1 MANINNSITQDDV
14 SALLNTTIAQ
24 MRGGAI
30 ANLSTGECISI
41 AQTALRNAPDSLLN
55 AISQTLSKTI
65 FSVRPYTA
73 RLQLL
78 DRDAIR
84 WGNHVRKINFCDSEL
99 IKDAGAPEAIVDGSS
114 IDPWVAH
121 KQNILQTNFYSK
133 VDYAKEIT
141 IWKNQLNSAFDSG
154 EQFGS
159 FAAGVVNEAKNLIEE
174 SREAYAEDTL
184 INLIG
189 GVTKCGKETQQ
200 IHLIT
205 LYNAETGAK
214 LTANSV
220 FAPGN
225 FVSFIGWLSAK
236 ILEIRDHMERRN
248 HIYSC
253 QITGKPIAR
262 FTPRA
267 EQRLVMLSS
276 FVRKITGELLNVFN
290 PDRFD
295 IGGYEVADYWQSL
308 ASPDTITATLSYIN
322 TADGTVVTDS
332 ESTTVSKVVGV
343 LFDTDAAG
351 VTLCDEEVGVS
362 PYNQKGKYW
371 NQTWSY
377 ALRGYND
384 FTEQAVVLLLD

>member
-1 MANINNSITQDDV
+1 MSNINNSITQEDV

-30 ANLSTGECISI
+30 ANLPTGECISI
-41 AQTALRNAPDSLLN
+41 GQTALRSAPDSLLS

-99 IKDAGAPEAIVDGSS
+99 IKDAGAPESIVDGTS

-141 IWKNQLNSAFDSG
+141 IWKNQLNSAFESG

-159 FAAGVVNEAKNLIEE
+159 FAAGVINEAKNLIEE

-189 GVTKCGKETQQ
+189 GVTKCGKATQQ

-205 LYNAETGAK
+205 EYNAETGVK
-214 LTANSV
+214 LTANTV
-220 FAPGN
+220 FAPTN
-225 FVSFIGWLSAK
+225 FVGFIGWLSAK

-276 FVRKITGELLNVFN
+276 FVRKITGEMLNVFN
-290 PDRFD
+290 PERFD

-308 ASPDTITATLSYIN
+308 ASPDKITATLSYIN
-322 TADGTVVTDS
+322 SADGTVVTDG
-332 ESTTVSKVVGV
+332 EATTVNNVVGV

-351 VTLCDEEVGVS
+351 VTLCDEEVGIS

-384 FTEQAVVLLLD
+384 FTEQAIVLLLD